1 MGGRFLGG
9 GTGGGFHGVQS
20 TAVFAVAWVVAGSEA
35 LRAFCIST
43 QADRAQHG
51 SGSLLSAAAEPGE
64 GGRTGAYKA
73 RFATS
78 TCWEFDALAPDV
90 IADLIRQEIV
100 GIVDQRARTKAEL
113 KEARPGVS
121 YGPGQ
126 GLGAMMSNRRATLLA
141 FLVAAAMAG
150 TWSGSA
156 GWSEIHPD
164 RLTSNRIEA
173 QSELNRIEWGNH
185 EKGKEARQIQDF
197 IETTS

>member
-1 MGGRFLGG
+1 MHGRHCAGETARRLSAGGMGGRFLGG

-20 TAVFAVAWVVAGSEA
+20 TAVFAVAWVVAGSGA

-100 GIVDQRARTKAEL
+100 GIVDQRAWTKAER
-113 KEARPGVS
+113 KEAK
-121 YGPGQ
+121 
-126 GLGAMMSNRRATLLA
+126 ARRQ
-141 FLVAAAMAG
+141 LVALAKD
-150 TWSGSA
+150 W
-156 GWSEIHPD
+156 
-164 RLTSNRIEA
+164 A
-173 QSELNRIEWGNH
+173 Q
-185 EKGKEARQIQDF
+185 
-197 IETTS
+197 